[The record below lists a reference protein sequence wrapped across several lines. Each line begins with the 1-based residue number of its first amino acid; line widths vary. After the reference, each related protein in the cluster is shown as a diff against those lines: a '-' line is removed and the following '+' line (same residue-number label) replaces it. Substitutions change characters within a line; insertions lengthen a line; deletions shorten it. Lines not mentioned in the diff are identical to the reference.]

1 MANDSCYG
9 VFDCNGH
16 LCLENCERMHYFGDI
31 SYSHDNVA
39 TTVDMHLTSAM
50 KDGGWVSEWG
60 VYSPHEQHF
69 TLNCSSS
76 VY

>member
-9 VFDCNGH
+9 VFDCNSH

-31 SYSHDNVA
+31 SYSHDNGA
-39 TTVDMHLTSAM
+39 ATVDMHLTSAM
-50 KDGGWVSEWG
+50 KDGGWVGG

-69 TLNCSSS
+69 TLTL
-76 VY
+76 